1 MSIAS
6 VTRASLPSTASA
18 LVGTMF
24 LSIILRARGRVAISA
39 AMDTAKNS
47 TTCSHMGA
55 SQMAAMSPAALPKTN
70 QMDTSPTVT
79 ASTTPKTTIAA
90 IQMTISI
97 SAFPPFRH
105 NPIKPASS
113 ATPSRMPAAS
123 HLFRGERLL
132 TKAATDAFSG
142 MAGDI
147 SREMGS
153 FSPCS
158 NRSLRVTPYCRQMNS
173 SFSIS
178 G

>member
-1 MSIAS
+1 
-6 VTRASLPSTASA
+6 
-18 LVGTMF
+18 
-24 LSIILRARGRVAISA
+24 
-39 AMDTAKNS
+39 
-47 TTCSHMGA
+47 
-55 SQMAAMSPAALPKTN
+55 MAAMSPAALPSTN

-79 ASTTPKTTIAA
+79 ASTTPKITMAA
-90 IQMTISI
+90 IQITISI

-105 NPIKPASS
+105 SPIKPASS

-123 HLFRGERLL
+123 HLFRGDRLL
-132 TKAATDAFSG
+132 TKVESDAFSET
-142 MAGDI
+142 AGDI

-158 NRSLRVTPYCRQMNS
+158 NRSLSVTPYCRQMNS